1 MSNAKFGAKEVM
13 DVVLYDME
21 TDKPVIQF
29 DSLKTSS
36 ISVTSEKVYA
46 RGGKGNPKLI
56 TWEINKEATLTI
68 EDALISP
75 KSMELVSGIARKVGV
90 QTIRMR
96 QTTEY
101 ENGENKGKMY
111 PLKADATGKIALAF
125 APNTDVSKILV
136 YPFDSDC
143 EEDALFDMTGATLD
157 KENKTLSAA
166 SSGRKGND
174 ATSTCATSPVANT
187 LMAALPSA
195 LRAVMKP
202 MTIYTDNTAGGSDTA
217 SYVTKSVDYLPLLAE
232 FEIFGSRSYANSAEK
247 NYQKQY
253 DYYKAGNSKI
263 KYRHNS
269 TSSTALWWERSPY
282 YGNSY
287 HFCYVD
293 TNGYAYTSGARYS
306 FGLAPAFRV

>member
-1 MSNAKFGAKEVM
+1 MANAKFGAKEVM

-75 KSMELVSGIARKVGV
+75 KSLELISGIARKVGI

-96 QTTEY
+96 QVTEY

-111 PLKADATGKIALAF
+111 PLKADADGKITLAF
-125 APNTDVSKILV
+125 KPNTTADKIKV

-143 EEDALFDMTGATLD
+143 EDEALFDMTGATLSD
-157 KENKTLSAA
+157 KELTIA
-166 SSGRKGND
+166 D
-174 ATSTCATSPVANT
+174 AANT
-187 LMAALPSA
+187 RVVVYYDYDSEATAETYVIDAEHFSGTYKLVGDTVLRNQKTGKDEAFQVTIPNLKFTSNLELGFAAEGDPSTTTFECE
-195 LRAVMKP
+195 VMQ
-202 MTIYTDNTAGGSDTA
+202 DSDTGA
-217 SYVTKSVDYLPLLAE
+217 MIQMV
-232 FEIFGSRSYANSAEK
+232 
-247 NYQKQY
+247 
-253 DYYKAGNSKI
+253 
-263 KYRHNS
+263 KY
-269 TSSTALWWERSPY
+269 
-282 YGNSY
+282 
-287 HFCYVD
+287 
-293 TNGYAYTSGARYS
+293 
-306 FGLAPAFRV
+306 

>member
-1 MSNAKFGAKEVM
+1 MANAKFGAKEVM

-75 KSMELVSGIARKVGV
+75 KSLELISGIARKVGV

-96 QTTEY
+96 QVTEY

-111 PLKADATGKIALAF
+111 PLKADADGKITLAF
-125 APNTDVSKILV
+125 KPNTTADKIKV

-143 EEDALFDMTGATLD
+143 EDEALFDMTGATLSD
-157 KENKTLSAA
+157 KELTIAGA
-166 SSGRKGND
+166 
-174 ATSTCATSPVANT
+174 ANT
-187 LMAALPSA
+187 RVVVYYDYDSEATAETYVIDAEHFSGTYKLVGDTVLRNQKTGKDEAFQVTIPNLKFTSNLELGFAAEGDPSTTTFECE
-195 LRAVMKP
+195 VMQ
-202 MTIYTDNTAGGSDTA
+202 DSDTGA
-217 SYVTKSVDYLPLLAE
+217 MIQMV
-232 FEIFGSRSYANSAEK
+232 
-247 NYQKQY
+247 
-253 DYYKAGNSKI
+253 
-263 KYRHNS
+263 KY
-269 TSSTALWWERSPY
+269 
-282 YGNSY
+282 
-287 HFCYVD
+287 
-293 TNGYAYTSGARYS
+293 
-306 FGLAPAFRV
+306 